1 MGKEVT
7 AGVDREIVRPLRVL
21 VSLIKEDLKQGR
33 EAADRAAMPY
43 YKAAGEKIIEA
54 KDQMAHGEFVPW
66 IKRHFNISRF
76 QATVYMNY
84 AKQAKSNPGITFDSL
99 KDFRRRGLGHDV
111 PTTGGS
117 IKQPEWRESVNEN
130 VSRAKVAVER
140 LKEESLSREQERKAE
155 RQLALRLID
164 IGYKILVK
172 ELHPDKGGSR
182 EIMARLNRV
191 RERLKQCI

>member
-7 AGVDREIVRPLRVL
+7 IEEDREVARPLRVL
-21 VSLIKEDLKQGR
+21 VPLIKEDLKRAQ
-33 EAADRAAMPY
+33 EAGMPY
-43 YKAAGEKIIEA
+43 YQAAGEKMIEA
-54 KDQMAHGEFVPW
+54 KDQMVHGEFSPW
-66 IKRHFNISRF
+66 IKRHFEVSIQ
-76 QATVYMNY
+76 QANLYMSY
-84 AKQAKSNPGITFDSL
+84 AESQTKNNPRIKFDSL
-99 KDFRRRGLGHDV
+99 KDFRRRGLGHDI

-117 IKQPEWRESVNEN
+117 IKRPEWRESVNEN

-182 EIMARLNRV
+182 EIMARLNHV